1 MGDQP
6 PAATYLFYYIQND
19 RGESQSAP
27 NAARL
32 PPRAPGAKLFLADIH
47 AAFPLT
53 GLGAFQFRFQVLQ
66 DKQPLFLDLAGPPES
81 TPVPLVNGN
90 VVCKVL
96 RLDTLRTC
104 AGRAAEEGAL
114 LRPRAGV
121 VRPRPAPAPPAASPR
136 AAAAAAAPSPRPA
149 AAGAPLPPM
158 PAMPAMATG
167 GSHHDVPKEVDGEEH
182 IRDTG
187 VEHDIYA
194 KLRAV
199 DASGM
204 RPVRAVGAHV
214 GAAPA
219 ALPSVVDADLAG
231 KSDFVKASVMARRE
245 EERARVDARVAE
257 LAAREEGAAR
267 EEAAAAAARGAHEA
281 RIKEWGLEA
290 GGAVKPIRILLANL
304 HAALWEGA
312 PWEPVGMAKLVVA
325 SKVKVFYLKAVRVVH
340 PDKAAGLGVEKGYI
354 AQQIFH
360 KLEESWRKFVET
372 EG

>member
-1 MGDQP
+1 MGDQAP
-6 PAATYLFYYIQND
+6 TNYLFYYIQND
-19 RGESQSAP
+19 RGESQAAP

-32 PPRAPGAKLFLADIH
+32 PPRPPGAKLFLADIH

-66 DKQPLFLDLAGPPES
+66 DRQPLFLDISGAPET

-104 AGRAAEEGAL
+104 AGRAAEEGAVL
-114 LRPRAGV
+114 RPRPGLRPRA
-121 VRPRPAPAPPAASPR
+121 AAAASAAAPPAAAASPR
-136 AAAAAAAPSPRPA
+136 AAAAAAALLPR
-149 AAGAPLPPM
+149 M
-158 PAMPAMATG
+158 PAMPTMATG

-187 VEHDIYA
+187 AEHDIYA
-194 KLRAV
+194 RLKAV

-214 GAAPA
+214 GAPT
-219 ALPSVVDADLAG
+219 ALPTHVDADLEG
-231 KSDFVKASVMARRE
+231 KSDFVKAGVMARRE
-245 EERARVDARVAE
+245 EERARVEARVAE
-257 LAAREEGAAR
+257 LAEREASSAR
-267 EEAAAAAARGAHEA
+267 EEAQAAAARGAHEA
-281 RIKEWGLEA
+281 RIKEWGQEA